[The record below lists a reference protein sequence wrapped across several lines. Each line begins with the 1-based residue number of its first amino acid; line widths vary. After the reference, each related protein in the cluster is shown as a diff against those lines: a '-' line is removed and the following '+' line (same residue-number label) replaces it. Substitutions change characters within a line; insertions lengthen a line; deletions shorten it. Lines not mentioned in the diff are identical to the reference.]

1 MSCLLETPD
10 KPIALPKGSSHE
22 ELTLALHNTQVTAIP
37 GHEKFKSLKAT
48 IPIVVFLLPAVLF
61 LFVFILYPLLSSFQ
75 LSLLDWNGLGTGER
89 FVGIANW
96 LRLAQDQMFWK
107 SLGNNLT
114 LAFFSVLIQMP
125 IALILAVVLD
135 QASKSS
141 RVLKILYFLPL
152 LMSSVALGVLFK
164 NVYDPNF
171 GPINGFLSAIHLDG
185 WTRDW
190 LGDPR
195 LALGS
200 VIAVVCWQNIPF
212 YMVLFLA
219 GLSSFPKE
227 LSEAARLD
235 GASDSTIF
243 WQIKLKHLQGTIR
256 TAIMLA
262 VIGSLRYFDLIFI
275 MTDGGP
281 EGASELMA
289 TYMFRTVFSSFQ
301 LGYGSTIASAMF
313 MIVTFVA
320 AATMWLT
327 RRYETE
333 VK

>member
-1 MSCLLETPD
+1 MIILSEKQD
-10 KPIALPKGSSHE
+10 KPIALPVGSSLE
-22 ELTLALHNTQVTAIP
+22 ALPVALHEVEVVAAP
-37 GHEKFKSLKAT
+37 GFERFKTFRAT
-48 IPIVVFLLPAVLF
+48 MPIVVFLLPAILF
-61 LFVFILYPLLSSFQ
+61 LVVFLLYPLLSSFK

-89 FVGIANW
+89 FIGIANW

-107 SLGNNLT
+107 ALGNNLM

-125 IALILAVVLD
+125 IALILSVVLD
-135 QASKSS
+135 KASKSS

-171 GPINGFLSAIHLDG
+171 GPINGFLNAIHLDG

-219 GLSSFPKE
+219 GMSSFPKE

-243 WQIKLKHLQGTIR
+243 WQIKLRHLQGTIR

-313 MIVTFVA
+313 LIVTLVA

-333 VK
+333 V